1 MGILALLSPTEP
13 AKQPPTPESQEQAA
27 QVDSEPPSVS
37 QSESPPTPAAQEA
50 VGDEASVTF
59 PPSVNDIPQSPP
71 AASDEKHTDDLTRA
85 RVRRFSFKTFSY
97 VDVQPSD
104 EPNGHKPHELSAVKE
119 HEKKQRAGQAF
130 TKRLIKPINATSN
143 RKAKQSALMVRS
155 LIIGPAANAAS
166 PKVTKAVA
174 KPQLRKLKS
183 ELMRPKSANKVIAQL
198 RALPVM
204 DDVIDKETKKPIGV
218 EDRARGPIHAVC
230 LAHTDAEADA
240 MHFCQLASDAQDE
253 QVAAASFG
261 GITPTSTSMDKL
273 TKMFNNMRLVEL
285 IKAPNLGLGEP
296 GDGEGILAGAVPTAE
311 TVLDGFKQ
319 ITPQLMALG
328 FATGRAMLPDHT
340 DVYPPLDRMS
350 VLTYWWGL
358 EVALPPPSLQYL
370 SNAQSISSSL
380 MNFLSAI
387 ALINNGVR
395 EILPFVRYISQF
407 VDFEFSAIQG
417 QDRGNGV
424 VCAATWIMPAA
435 MVPRPW
441 DFPSPPG
448 EGGPE
453 GDAAKGDFKEPQ
465 ADNPDLRDLPP
476 LSVPVVIPPLPSLVV
491 TSPTNSSDSQASVS
505 TS

>member
-1 MGILALLSPTEP
+1 MGLLALLSTTEP
-13 AKQPPTPESQEQAA
+13 AKQPPTPETDEQPA
-27 QVDSEPPSVS
+27 QVDAEPPSVS
-37 QSESPPTPAAQEA
+37 QSPSAPAVQEA
-50 VGDEASVTF
+50 VGDEASVTS
-59 PPSVNDIPQSPP
+59 PTTPKDIPKSTP
-71 AASDEKHTDDLTRA
+71 ATSDEKQSDDLTRA

-97 VDVQPSD
+97 VEVQPND
-104 EPNGHKPHELSAVKE
+104 EPNGHKPHELSAIKE

-130 TKRLIKPINATSN
+130 TKRLIKPLNATSN
-143 RKAKQSALMVRS
+143 RKAKESALMVRS
-155 LIIGPAANAAS
+155 LIVGPAGSPAS

-198 RALPVM
+198 RALPVL

-218 EDRARGPIHAVC
+218 EGHARGPIHAVC

-253 QVAAASFG
+253 RVAAASFG
-261 GITPTSTSMDKL
+261 EITPTSTSMEKL
-273 TKMFNNMRLVEL
+273 TSMFNNMRLVEL
-285 IKAPNLGLGEP
+285 VKAPNLGLGEP
-296 GDGEGILAGAVPTAE
+296 GDGDGILAGAVPTAE
-311 TVLDGFKQ
+311 TVLNGFKQ
-319 ITPQLMALG
+319 LTPQLMALG
-328 FATGRAMLPDHT
+328 FATGRAILPDHT
-340 DVYPPLDRMS
+340 NVYPPLDRMS

-370 SNAQSISSSL
+370 SNAKSISSTL
-380 MNFLSAI
+380 MNFLSAA

-417 QDRGNGV
+417 QDQGNGV

-441 DFPSPPG
+441 DFPTPPT
-448 EGGPE
+448 EGGSDE
-453 GDAAKGDFKEPQ
+453 DATKGDFKEPQ
-465 ADNPDLRDLPP
+465 ADHPDLRDLPP
-476 LSVPVVIPPLPSLVV
+476 LNVPVVIPPLPSLVV
-491 TSPTNSSDSQASVS
+491 TSPTDSSNSEATVS